1 MGMAELDR
9 FEIKEGVY
17 LFKSGEEDFHRNIY
31 LRIFS
36 RKGEKVSILIDP
48 GTKLDM
54 PSLLQHLR
62 ELIGGV
68 QNLDLIFLS
77 HQDPDVSSNLSALLA
92 SAPRAVVIASVDT
105 WRLVRMYGIDQRRFK
120 AVEEFRTDRLRIK
133 KTGHMIQIVPAYFC
147 HFRGAMMLYD
157 VESRVLFSGD
167 FMAGVNTKEE
177 RGIFA
182 KEDSWEGIFLFH
194 QIYMPSTAAVRETI
208 GRIGMLNPLP
218 EIIAPQHGDVV
229 EGDLVMEFL
238 NRMAELPVGIDFL
251 LSIQPEK
258 ERILLSLNEFLEEL
272 RGSRPQTFNLLLR
285 ELKRPDSF
293 TSPFVFAGDTITDL
307 KLSTKGA
314 ILFLWRVLQRIVPEQ
329 ESQEIKVSLVG
340 ALDRH
345 DLEIP
350 PELAET
356 KEYIDLSGLIED

>member
-1 MGMAELDR
+1 MSDLER
-9 FEIKEGVY
+9 YEIKEGVY
-17 LFKSGEEDFHRNIY
+17 LLKSDEEDFHRNIY
-31 LRIFS
+31 LRVFS

-54 PSLLQHLR
+54 PALLQHLK

-68 QNLDLIFLS
+68 QHLDLIFLS

-133 KTGHMIQIVPAYFC
+133 KTGHMIQLVPAYFC

-157 VESRVLFSGD
+157 IESRVLFSGD
-167 FMAGVNTKEE
+167 FMSGVNTKEGK
-177 RGIFA
+177 GIFA
-182 KEDSWEGIFLFH
+182 REDSWEGIHLFH
-194 QIYMPSTAAVRETI
+194 QIYMPSTAALRETI

-218 EIIAPQHGDVV
+218 EIIAPQHGDLV
-229 EGDLVMEFL
+229 EGELVMDFL
-238 NRMAELPVGIDFL
+238 NRLAELPVGMDFL

-258 ERILLSLNEFLEEL
+258 DRILLSINEFLEQL
-272 RGSRPQTFNLLLR
+272 RESRPQVFRLLLD
-285 ELKRPDSF
+285 ELRRPDSF
-293 TSPFVFAGDTITDL
+293 TSPFVFTGEAVTDL
-307 KLSTKGA
+307 KLSTRGA
-314 ILFLWRVLQRIVPEQ
+314 VLYLWRVLQRLVPERDA
-329 ESQEIKVSLVG
+329 QEIKVSLVE

-356 KEYIDLSGLIED
+356 REYIDLSGLIED